1 MEVGT
6 QVATA
11 LRAGAEHRHFSLVV
25 ARARAA
31 GVAVGPPCSTATACK
46 TAELTSS
53 LSAAPRRAAS
63 SSAVGRPVPPPSDD
77 APPRHRAC
85 AGAWALRSGRLT
97 RWATSRRALGRE
109 PARRTG
115 RVRCAS
121 QAVQHCANGPRR
133 HCGRGQRVTVPQGRG
148 GFGPVAFELFF
159 YFPNIFKFLQI
170 QKVSESC
177 CYFIYS
183 SLSLI
188 INTLTCHVV

>member
-1 MEVGT
+1 VEVGT
-6 QVATA
+6 QVTTA
-11 LRAGAEHRHFSLVV
+11 LRAGAEHRHFSSVV
-25 ARARAA
+25 ARARAT
-31 GVAVGPPCSTATACK
+31 GVAAGPPCSTATTCE
-46 TAELTSS
+46 TAKLASP
-53 LSAAPRRAAS
+53 LSATPRRAAS
-63 SSAVGRPVPPPSDD
+63 SSAIGRPVPPPSDD
-77 APPRHRAC
+77 APPRRRAC

-97 RWATSRRALGRE
+97 RWATSHRALGRE

-121 QAVQHCANGPRR
+121 QVVQHYANGPRR
-133 HCGRGQRVTVPQGRG
+133 HCGRGQRVTVPQGHG

-170 QKVSESC
+170 QKVSEPC

-188 INTLTCHVV
+188 INTLTCHAV